1 MLSCSATAVP
11 EEGIRYEWESIS
23 VGGLDFLSA
32 PDELSPLFMAP
43 SSGAGEKYAYRLTA
57 MSVGVYETAD
67 VTVSVEGF
75 SGDSAHDR
83 GEGSAGPG
91 DCSSFAFEG
100 YREGCSSKDEG
111 SQPFSPFG
119 GFSGEEGGLGFPF
132 PGSPG
137 APEEGLPGLL
147 QSGRSCAADGPLSGL
162 SPGGVS

>member
-1 MLSCSATAVP
+1 MACILAAALLACASSAHSQVIEEGGFPVKGGDNSGEPFSLSCPSRLVVQAGSSIVLSCSATAVP

-23 VGGLDFLSA
+23 VGGLDFLNA

-57 MSVGVYETAD
+57 TALGVYETAD

-75 SGDSAHDR
+75 PEDDTR

-100 YREGCSSKDEG
+100 YREGVLFEG
-111 SQPFSPFG
+111 
-119 GFSGEEGGLGFPF
+119 
-132 PGSPG
+132 
-137 APEEGLPGLL
+137 
-147 QSGRSCAADGPLSGL
+147 
-162 SPGGVS
+162 